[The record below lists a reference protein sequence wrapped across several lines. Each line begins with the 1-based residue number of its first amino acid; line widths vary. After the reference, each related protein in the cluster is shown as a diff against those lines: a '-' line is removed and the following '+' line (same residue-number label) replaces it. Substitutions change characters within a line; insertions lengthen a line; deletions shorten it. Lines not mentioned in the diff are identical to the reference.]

1 MGFIKRAFLYFLVPS
16 SFLLVP
22 LFGFSQTVNSD
33 STRKVI
39 DEFMFRLRNH
49 YQHTGFKLRFD
60 TGLQIPVSQEI
71 RSNPVKLYPGFGF
84 NLGVG
89 YGFNENLSAFVLF
102 TSLSH
107 VNDNFKVIK
116 SQDVGFDG
124 FHGEVRYKFQPYT
137 KDQFF
142 VEAGGGIFELVDQKS
157 EGFTGWSVNFS
168 TGFDRFLTNEIVI
181 SFYIEYKLTRFGSQI
196 TGNNK
201 IELPASIRADMLG
214 LKTTLIYTFP
224 SSKDIFDL

>member
-1 MGFIKRAFLYFLVPS
+1 MGLIKRVLLNFLIPCSLFLTASVG
-16 SFLLVP
+16 
-22 LFGFSQTVNSD
+22 FGQVANSD

-60 TGLQIPVSQEI
+60 TGIQIPVSQEI

-89 YGFNENLSAFVLF
+89 YGFNEKLSAFILF

-124 FHGEVRYKFQPYT
+124 FHGEIRYKFQAYT

-142 VEAGGGIFELVDQKS
+142 IETGGGIFELVDQKS
-157 EGFTGWSVNFS
+157 EGFTGWSANFS

-201 IELPASIRADMLG
+201 VVLQTPVQSDMLG

-224 SSKDIFDL
+224 SAKDIFDL

>member
-1 MGFIKRAFLYFLVPS
+1 
-16 SFLLVP
+16 
-22 LFGFSQTVNSD
+22 
-33 STRKVI
+33 
-39 DEFMFRLRNH
+39 MFRLRNH

-89 YGFNENLSAFVLF
+89 YGFNENLSAFILF

-142 VEAGGGIFELVDQKS
+142 IEAGGGIYELVDQKS
-157 EGFTGWSVNFS
+157 EGFTGWSANFS
-168 TGFDRFLTNEIVI
+168 AGFDRFLTNEIVI

-196 TGNNK
+196 TGNQK
-201 IELPASIRADMLG
+201 VELPTSVQADMLG